1 MKGKNNMSTIQQ
13 TIQSMINGGN
23 STNDIRA
30 VLDSIDATQQ
40 RIAELTAQRDA
51 IELELSALTDTTAIE
66 TATETVASI
75 TGAIELE
82 QRELARLVSISSG
95 RARGMTIGIEIE
107 FLAPSSMDAFRD
119 CLQSQLDDSN
129 STATVSRNTGGLH
142 NNTISMWQI
151 ARDSSISVNNYE
163 QYGMEIISP
172 VLKGESGLMQAV
184 EVMQALEHCGAEV
197 NRSCGVHVHF
207 GVERMAWKSVRRIIE
222 TYAYNQDLIA
232 TTLPESRRNSRWCR
246 NIPLNES
253 NSRSSVSL
261 ERFQSFGDECNTA
274 SVVTAMGGRS
284 DYSDNRYFNVNL
296 LGAYSRHKTIEF
308 RAHGGT
314 VDGEKLEMWVRFLH
328 LIVKSAE
335 TNRATNVRYE
345 TLSQMC
351 ASLSDKTDLNLTH
364 AQQQPASEWAQ
375 MVNAIRTGTDSN
387 TGQSPYRSRAKAQ
400 LAGKAIA
407 DYLDRRAITLATA

>member
-1 MKGKNNMSTIQQ
+1 MSTIQQ

-222 TYAYNQDLIA
+222 TYTYNQDLIA

>member
-1 MKGKNNMSTIQQ
+1 MKGKNNMSTIQE
-13 TIQSMINGGN
+13 TIQAMINGGN

-51 IELELSALTDTTAIE
+51 IELELSTLTDSTAIE

-75 TGAIELE
+75 TGAIALE

-107 FLAPSSMDAFRD
+107 FIAPLSMNNFRD
-119 CLQSQLDDSN
+119 CLQSQLDASN

-142 NNTISMWQI
+142 NNTRSMWQI
-151 ARDSSISVNNYE
+151 ARDGSISVNNYE
-163 QYGMEIISP
+163 QHGMEIISP

-207 GVERMAWKSVRRIIE
+207 GVERMTWKSVRRIIE
-222 TYAYNQDLIA
+222 TYTYNQDLIA

-246 NIPLNES
+246 NIPLND
-253 NSRSSVSL
+253 NASRSGVSL
-261 ERFQSFGDECNTA
+261 ERFQSFGDEYNTA
-274 SVVTAMGGRS
+274 DVVEFMGGRS

-387 TGQSPYRSRAKAQ
+387 TEQSPYRSRAKAQ

-407 DYLDRRAITLATA
+407 DYLDGRAITLATA

>member
-82 QRELARLVSISSG
+82 QRELARLVSISGG